1 MKSSDAAGE
10 YGRREMKIQLSDHFN
25 YKKLLRF
32 TLPSI
37 VMMIF
42 TSIYGVVD
50 GFFISNFAGKTEF
63 AAVNFIMPVIMI
75 VGGLGFMIGT
85 GGSAIVARTLGE
97 GRREKANEYFSMMI
111 YVTVVL
117 GLVVAVLGEILLR
130 PVTYALG
137 AEGDMAEYCIL
148 YGRISFLSIMQF
160 MLQNVF
166 QSFFVTAQKPQ
177 LGLAVIIAAGVT
189 NMVLDYLFVGVFQ
202 WSVAGAAA
210 ATAIPAEVVEAGTKG
225 IKLPKVLNQEEV
237 LKLLEQPDLRTD
249 EGYRDRTML
258 EVLYATG
265 MRVSELLGLPVSGVN
280 LQMKYIIAFG
290 KGSKERL
297 IPIGG
302 IAVEYLDKYL
312 NVVRPKLLHTK
323 NPNVKNLFL
332 SMSGNEMTRQ
342 RFWQIIRG
350 YGHQA
355 GLNKELTPH
364 MLRHSFATHLLDNG
378 ADLRSVQELLGHSDI
393 STTQIYTHLTNK
405 RLRDIYE
412 KAHPRA

>member
-1 MKSSDAAGE
+1 MNDKLNLFFE
-10 YGRREMKIQLSDHFN
+10 YL
-25 YKKLLRF
+25 
-32 TLPSI
+32 
-37 VMMIF
+37 
-42 TSIYGVVD
+42 
-50 GFFISNFAGKTEF
+50 
-63 AAVNFIMPVIMI
+63 
-75 VGGLGFMIGT
+75 
-85 GGSAIVARTLGE
+85 
-97 GRREKANEYFSMMI
+97 
-111 YVTVVL
+111 TV
-117 GLVVAVLGEILLR
+117 E
-130 PVTYALG
+130 
-137 AEGDMAEYCIL
+137 
-148 YGRISFLSIMQF
+148 
-160 MLQNVF
+160 
-166 QSFFVTAQKPQ
+166 
-177 LGLAVIIAAGVT
+177 LGLASNTRLAYERDLRLFKEALGLKDNDALATVSREQVIRYMTGLK
-189 NMVLDYLFVGVFQ
+189 NKGL
-202 WSVAGAAA
+202 AA
-210 ATAIPAEVVEAGTKG
+210 ATIARKLAAIKSFYRFMTAEGYLEIDPAEVVEAGTKG

-297 IPIGG
+297 IPIGS

-412 KAHPRA
+412 KANPRA